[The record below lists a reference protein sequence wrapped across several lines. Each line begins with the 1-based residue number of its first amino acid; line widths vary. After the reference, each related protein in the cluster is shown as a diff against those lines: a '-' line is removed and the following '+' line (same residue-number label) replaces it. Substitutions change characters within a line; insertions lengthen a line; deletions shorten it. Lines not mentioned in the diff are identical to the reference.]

1 MKSVEQW
8 KKFRW
13 QVESRLDGIEEESL
27 IIPVLPSLIGVGK
40 DKINNAL
47 LDRWNNTIFHFTIEF
62 LNFDS
67 LILQIP
73 SIHDFR
79 RMIILLRVSK
89 ICKFKR
95 FNDDKVKKIY
105 E

>member
-1 MKSVEQW
+1 MEKISVT
-8 KKFRW
+8 
-13 QVESRLDGIEEESL
+13 SGIEIGREEESL
-27 IIPVLPSLIGVGK
+27 IILVLPSLVGVEK

-73 SIHDFR
+73 DFR

>member
-1 MKSVEQW
+1 MEKISVT
-8 KKFRW
+8 
-13 QVESRLDGIEEESL
+13 SGIEIGREEESL
-27 IIPVLPSLIGVGK
+27 IIPVLPSLVGVGK

-73 SIHDFR
+73 DFR